1 MKFYFTGMLNQ
12 ENIPS
17 AIIKQIDQRKEA
29 LRYIWVGIAGAVIDF
44 AVFYLA
50 IYFAVPVLAA
60 QWLGALTGFTHN
72 HLWQHYKVFEHN
84 QRLRKTYS
92 LSLIISVISIA
103 LSGPLLV
110 FLDSF
115 IHYYWISKLIILLAT
130 FLVLY
135 FIRRKWIF
143 IYQD

>member
-1 MKFYFTGMLNQ
+1 MLNQ

-17 AIIKQIDQRKEA
+17 VIIKQIDARKET
-29 LRYIWVGIAGAVIDF
+29 LRYIWVGIAGAIIDF
-44 AVFYLA
+44 IIFYLA

-72 HLWQHYKVFEHN
+72 HLWQHFKVFDHN

-110 FLDSF
+110 FLDSY
-115 IHYYWISKLIILLAT
+115 IHYYWVSKIIILFGT
-130 FLVLY
+130 FLILY
-135 FIRRKWIF
+135 SIRRRWIF
-143 IYQD
+143 INKE